1 MDIPYILKQAL
12 ISSIADIAA
21 ARGGYVGDLRTYTRN
36 RKLTTFDIISLL
48 IGFSGGSLNKELR
61 LFNTD
66 VTPSAL
72 SQRRKGISPRA
83 FYEVWQSFNRRCDSL
98 TRQRFHGKYHLWAVD
113 ETELPIFRNPNSSSF
128 IITPTNPRGYNALH
142 ANVIHDINNSVFV
155 DCAMGR
161 DEQGQLL
168 ALIYRRKFTEPTILV
183 MDRGYES
190 YNTIAHCCNIPN
202 FFFVLRVKQGKAA
215 LRDIQRLPLETL
227 DEPFSVTV
235 TTSQRNIG
243 KESGWVYLN
252 TGSRKGKTLSE
263 KTRVTR
269 FDFPAPH
276 TINCRV
282 VRFEIGSSGH
292 YETLLTNLPCDEFPV
307 EEMEKIYSLRWRIE
321 QGFDA
326 LKNKTGLKF
335 LHGRSD
341 DCALQELYAKLTFFN
356 FTSLI
361 CRAVAIGKSSGTQ
374 NEVKSLSRT
383 QPTCAAI
390 FTERPTQAAKSSCR
404 MLPNTPTPTRK
415 GEKRSAEQL
424 NQRPLSRSPIEHR
437 HSIIDRKRH
446 GAGILKCQPR
456 AIFFCKS
463 PFCELKSGIFRKI
476 NVLPT

>member
-1 MDIPYILKQAL
+1 M
-12 ISSIADIAA
+12 
-21 ARGGYVGDLRTYTRN
+21 
-36 RKLTTFDIISLL
+36 
-48 IGFSGGSLNKELR
+48 
-61 LFNTD
+61 
-66 VTPSAL
+66 
-72 SQRRKGISPRA
+72 
-83 FYEVWQSFNRRCDSL
+83 WQSFNRRCDSL

-374 NEVKSLSRT
+374 NEGKISFKDATDLCRDFYRT
-383 QPTCAAI
+383 PN
-390 FTERPTQAAKSSCR
+390 SS
-404 MLPNTPTPTRK
+404 
-415 GEKRSAEQL
+415 GEKLLQDVAKYTYSNKKGRKAERGTIKPKTFVAFTYRTSA
-424 NQRPLSRSPIEHR
+424 
-437 HSIIDRKRH
+437 
-446 GAGILKCQPR
+446 
-456 AIFFCKS
+456 
-463 PFCELKSGIFRKI
+463 
-476 NVLPT
+476 

>member
-1 MDIPYILKQAL
+1 MSSVPDFLKRQLRAA
-12 ISSIADIAA
+12 IADVAA
-21 ARGGYVGDLRTYTRN
+21 ARGGYVGDLRSYTRN
-36 RKLTTFDIISLL
+36 RKLTTGDIISLL

-61 LFNTD
+61 LFNAD

-83 FYEVWQSFNRRCDSL
+83 FYEVWQSFNRRCDNL
-98 TRQRFHGKYHLWAVD
+98 TQQRFHGKYHLWAVD
-113 ETELPIFRNPNSSSF
+113 GTELPVFRNPNSDSF
-128 IITPTNPRGYNALH
+128 IVTPTNPRGYNALH

-161 DEQGQLL
+161 DEQGKLL
-168 ALIYRRKFTEPTILV
+168 ALIYRRKFTEPTIWV

-202 FFFVLRVKQGKAA
+202 LFFVLRVKQGKAA

-235 TTSQRNIG
+235 TTSQRNID

-361 CRAVAIGKSSGTQ
+361 CRAVAIGKSSETQ
-374 NEVKSLSRT
+374 NEVKISFKDATDLCRDFYRT
-383 QPTCAAI
+383 
-390 FTERPTQAAKSSCR
+390 
-404 MLPNTPTPTRK
+404 PNAS
-415 GEKRSAEQL
+415 GEKLLQDISKYTYSNKKGRKAERGTTKPKTFVAFTYRTSA
-424 NQRPLSRSPIEHR
+424 
-437 HSIIDRKRH
+437 
-446 GAGILKCQPR
+446 
-456 AIFFCKS
+456 
-463 PFCELKSGIFRKI
+463 
-476 NVLPT
+476 

>member
-1 MDIPYILKQAL
+1 MTIPDLVKRQLQAA
-12 ISSIADIAA
+12 IADVAA
-21 ARGGYVGDLRTYTRN
+21 ARGGYIGNLRSYTRN
-36 RKLTTFDIISLL
+36 RKLTTCGIISLL

-61 LFNTD
+61 LFNAD

-83 FYEVWQSFNRRCDSL
+83 FYDVWQKFNRRCDSL
-98 TRQRFHGKYHLWAVD
+98 TQQRFHGKYHLWAVD
-113 ETELPIFRNPNSSSF
+113 GTELPVFRNPNSDSF

-202 FFFVLRVKQGKAA
+202 LFFVLRVKQGKAA

-235 TTSQRNIG
+235 TTSQRNID

-361 CRAVAIGKSSGTQ
+361 CRAVAIGKHSGTQ
-374 NEVKSLSRT
+374 NEVKISFKDATDLCRDFYRT
-383 QPTCAAI
+383 
-390 FTERPTQAAKSSCR
+390 
-404 MLPNTPTPTRK
+404 PNAS
-415 GEKRSAEQL
+415 GEKLLQDISKYTYSNKKGRKAERGTIKPKTFAAFTYRTSA
-424 NQRPLSRSPIEHR
+424 
-437 HSIIDRKRH
+437 
-446 GAGILKCQPR
+446 
-456 AIFFCKS
+456 
-463 PFCELKSGIFRKI
+463 
-476 NVLPT
+476 

>member
-66 VTPSAL
+66 LTPSAL

-374 NEVKSLSRT
+374 NEVKISFKDATDLCRDFYRT
-383 QPTCAAI
+383 PN
-390 FTERPTQAAKSSCR
+390 SS
-404 MLPNTPTPTRK
+404 
-415 GEKRSAEQL
+415 GEKLLQDVAKYTYSNKKGRKAERGTIKPKTFVAFTYRTSA
-424 NQRPLSRSPIEHR
+424 
-437 HSIIDRKRH
+437 
-446 GAGILKCQPR
+446 
-456 AIFFCKS
+456 
-463 PFCELKSGIFRKI
+463 
-476 NVLPT
+476 